1 MDDFE
6 FEEAA
11 PAEAAGEDTDDFG
24 AAEASQEEPQHHPP
38 VDQVNTPAPTAS
50 PVAQVQHV
58 DSSGFFCIASRPP
71 MAQTPSKQRLIRA
84 LG

>member
-11 PAEAAGEDTDDFG
+11 PAEAAGGDMDDFG
-24 AAEASQEEPQHHPP
+24 AADASQQFAPPP
-38 VDQVNTPAPTAS
+38 VDQVNTPVPTAS

-58 DSSGFFCIASRPP
+58 DSSGLLPCHHS
-71 MAQTPSKQRLIRA
+71 
-84 LG
+84 GD